1 MLYVLTKE
9 RSKIVKKS
17 FQIIFSIYF
26 FIFICMYRFVYV
38 YVCEHKRVRKYFV
51 CVFAFRC
58 IFAYIYILYIY
69 YKNIFNKYIYGICM
83 IFFCQFKT

>member
-38 YVCEHKRVRKYFV
+38 YVCEQKRVRKYFV

-58 IFAYIYILYIY
+58 IFAYIYIIYIL
-69 YKNIFNKYIYGICM
+69 
-83 IFFCQFKT
+83 